1 MGLKPLLTIVFKPIV
16 PGRIYGVGSIG
27 GGHPVHTPTKPPA
40 VSALKKFDPY
50 LISAIAIHLF

>member
-27 GGHPVHTPTKPPA
+27 GGIHSVHTSYKTTSGFCA
-40 VSALKKFDPY
+40 
-50 LISAIAIHLF
+50 